1 MDKRKL
7 FSKLPSV
14 DEVLGDSKIVNI
26 ISEYPRDLVIEGIR
40 EAIDINRKS
49 IINLKENIHDFDI
62 SIDDIVND
70 AICRVRLKYEL
81 SLKKVINAT
90 GVVIHTNL
98 GRSLLSESIKN
109 EVLNTAF
116 RYSNLEY
123 DIDKGERGSRYSNL
137 TETIKR
143 ITNAEDVLVVN
154 NNAAAVLL
162 VLSTLAKS
170 KEAIVSRGELVE
182 VGGSFRIPSIM
193 ELSGAKLVDVG
204 ATNKTHLNDYEEA
217 INEETGVLMKVH
229 TSNYKI
235 LGFTESVEIRELKKL
250 GKKYNLP
257 VIEDLGSGVFIDLS
271 KYGLSY
277 EPTVLDSLKNGADIV
292 ITGRVADPS
301 LSLGPLVYEFGWSM
315 DDYEKLGKGTW
326 VGHLLECAGQ
336 VTGGY
341 FADPGYKDVPEL
353 WNLGFPIIEVDE
365 NGDGVVSKL
374 SNTGGIVTT
383 ETVKEQSLYEIQDP
397 ENYFTPDVIADFS
410 KITVKQIGEN
420 EVKIENA
427 SGKVPNGYYKTS
439 VGYHDCYISEG
450 QISYGGSN
458 ALAKAKLARE
468 ILEHRFEMIGLKAEE
483 VRFDYIGVNSLYKDS
498 ISNEMGQY
506 TPNEVRLRVAARVKT
521 KAEAEL
527 IGNEVEALY
536 TNGPSG
542 GGGAVKT
549 IKDIVSI
556 ASILIPSDHFHI
568 TVGYLEV

>member
-1 MDKRKL
+1 LDKRKL

-40 EAIDINRKS
+40 EAIDVNRKS

-70 AICRVRLKYEL
+70 TICRVRLKYEL

-250 GKKYNLP
+250 GEKYNLP

-292 ITGRVADPS
+292 TFSGDKMLGGPQAGIIVGKKEYIDKMKKNQLTRALRVDKLTICALEATLRMLTYKISELEEKAKCLYDKIIDKNIDANVFIEDGLSQVGGGSMPLETIKTKVVAITPKNMSVSS
-301 LSLGPLVYEFGWSM
+301 L
-315 DDYEKLGKGTW
+315 EKKLR
-326 VGHLLECAGQ
+326 
-336 VTGGY
+336 
-341 FADPGYKDVPEL
+341 
-353 WNLGFPIIEVDE
+353 
-365 NGDGVVSKL
+365 L
-374 SNTGGIVTT
+374 SNSHIIARIYDNKYILDVRTIF
-383 ETVKEQSLYEIQDP
+383 EEEFEI
-397 ENYFTPDVIADFS
+397 IA
-410 KITVKQIGEN
+410 N
-420 EVKIENA
+420 ELK
-427 SGKVPNGYYKTS
+427 KVLN
-439 VGYHDCYISEG
+439 
-450 QISYGGSN
+450 
-458 ALAKAKLARE
+458 
-468 ILEHRFEMIGLKAEE
+468 
-483 VRFDYIGVNSLYKDS
+483 
-498 ISNEMGQY
+498 
-506 TPNEVRLRVAARVKT
+506 
-521 KAEAEL
+521 
-527 IGNEVEALY
+527 
-536 TNGPSG
+536 
-542 GGGAVKT
+542 
-549 IKDIVSI
+549 
-556 ASILIPSDHFHI
+556 
-568 TVGYLEV
+568 